1 MADSTIASISF
12 TADELEEIT
21 QWFND
26 GQTAGNYSE
35 MYSNL
40 AELLQGK
47 LADAAPSDRELIQQ
61 DILWLQGAM
70 QANAGQGIYSVL
82 IRDYTE
88 AEYTAPTGQQVS
100 PTVMQDGSNQVAINL
115 YNQIQQLNGG
125 IPDLSAIATSDA
137 SAVGTTIFFPVLP
150 TDSAS
155 TSQNAFAE
163 RLRRF
168 F

>member
-61 DILWLQGAM
+61 DILWLQGAT

-125 IPDLSAIATSDA
+125 IPDLSAI
-137 SAVGTTIFFPVLP
+137 PVLP